1 MIAIISML
9 LASHVFAIGNVGNL
23 NSMTTNS
30 IMESLESRSVDSVIE
45 SIQQR
50 EASPATSMSGV
61 NMTKWSLK
69 TEAACEASLKSMNGR
84 VSNPSGMAVCYNLPY
99 LDENTGVFEA
109 NLRIYMVTAST
120 GSFNKIPSDKIDV
133 SLDYNGATVS
143 PVNASAMRKRQSEDS
158 SMASLPTIYENRE
171 RKREVEPKLIQMYNF
186 IGQINKSLLPLDTA
200 GFQKVLTPEVTL
212 SAIDSTGANVKTSLS
227 SDELTF
233 VNGVFAKKLTNT
245 VPLLAPPIQTLVVA
259 PDAPFVVPGLNIL
272 IFPIGLIIT
281 GIWTILLVA
290 TIGYGTYGRIQWREQ
305 YREIKLKEFRG
316 SMSTI

>member
-1 MIAIISML
+1 MIAIISLL
-9 LASHVFAIGNVGNL
+9 LASHVFAIRNSGNL
-23 NSMTTNS
+23 ISMATKS
-30 IMESLESRSVDSVIE
+30 ITQSLESRSIDSVIG

-50 EASPATSMSGV
+50 ESAPAPGMSGV
-61 NMTKWSLK
+61 NMTKWSSK
-69 TEAACEASLKSMNGR
+69 TEAACETSLKSMNGR

-99 LDENTGVFEA
+99 LDEKTGVFEA

-120 GSFNKIPSDKIDV
+120 GSFNNIPSDKIDV

-143 PVNASAMRKRQSEDS
+143 PVNASVMRKRQSEDS
-158 SMASLPTIYENRE
+158 SMTSLQTIYEN
-171 RKREVEPKLIQMYNF
+171 KAQKSEVEPKLIQMYNF
-186 IGQINKSLLPLDTA
+186 IGQVNKSLLPLDVP
-200 GFQKVLTPEVTL
+200 GFQRVLTPVVTL

-272 IFPIGLIIT
+272 IFPVGLIIT
-281 GIWTILLVA
+281 GTWTVLIIA

-305 YREIKLKEFRG
+305 FRETKLKESRS